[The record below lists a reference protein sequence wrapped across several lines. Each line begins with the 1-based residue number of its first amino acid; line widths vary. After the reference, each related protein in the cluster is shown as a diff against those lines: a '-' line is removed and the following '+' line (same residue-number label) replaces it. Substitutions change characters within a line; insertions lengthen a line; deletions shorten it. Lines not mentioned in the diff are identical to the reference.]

1 MSKTE
6 TNSAPFSYDGLDR
19 VIHEKARLG
28 LLTSLM
34 AHPRGLAFADL
45 KQLCG
50 LTDGNLSRHLQVL
63 QEAGLVEVTKG
74 YEGNRPHTSCRLTK
88 IGRRRFL
95 DYLAVLERLV
105 RDAARAAGK
114 QDARC
119 KQARHPFGLIF
130 APFFER
136 KLCDAK
142 QSLSSPKLHVG
153 IIMDG
158 NGRWATRRGLSRLR
172 GHEAGVEAIRR
183 VVEAAPQQG
192 VGTLTLYAF
201 SSDNWRRPRAEVTA
215 LMALLRFYL
224 ASEVESLVR
233 NGVRLTVI
241 GRRDRL
247 PDGIATAIGRA
258 EAATAQGDVLHLRIA
273 VDYSARDAILN
284 AVAKAANV
292 GHLTR
297 EIFSEL
303 VTGEAGL
310 RDVDLVIRTSGEKRL
325 SDFLLWE
332 SAYAELHFTERM
344 WPDFGREDLAEALA
358 SFHRRE
364 RRFGGLQPV
373 SPERAPEPA

>member
-1 MSKTE
+1 MSRPEKPMSK
-6 TNSAPFSYDGLDR
+6 NAMSSAPFSYDGLDR

-63 QEAGLVEVTKG
+63 QAAYVVPPDQGRPPSLSRLSRGAGT
-74 YEGNRPHTSCRLTK
+74 
-88 IGRRRFL
+88 
-95 DYLAVLERLV
+95 
-105 RDAARAAGK
+105 AG
-114 QDARC
+114 ARC
-119 KQARHPFGLIF
+119 RQGCRQRACVRQAARHPVHLISFFFSHRSF
-130 APFFER
+130 AM
-136 KLCDAK
+136 
-142 QSLSSPKLHVG
+142 QSDFQSHLAQKLHVG

-172 GHEAGVEAIRR
+172 GHEAGIEAIRR
-183 VVEAAPQQG
+183 VVEAAPDQG
-192 VGTLTLYAF
+192 IGTLTLYAF
-201 SSDNWRRPRAEVTA
+201 SSDNWRRPRAEVAA

-224 ASEVESLVR
+224 ANEVESLVR

-247 PDGIATAIGRA
+247 PDGIATAIARA
-258 EAATAQGDVLHLRIA
+258 EKATSGGDVLHLRIA

-284 AVAKAANV
+284 AAAKLAGVSAP
-292 GHLTR
+292 TR
-297 EIFSEL
+297 EMFSQF

-310 RDVDLVIRTSGEKRL
+310 RDVDLIIRTSGEKRL

-332 SAYAELHFTERM
+332 GAYAELHFTDRM
-344 WPDFGREDLAEALA
+344 WPEFDADALTEALT
-358 SFHRRE
+358 SFQRRE
-364 RRFGGLQPV
+364 RRFGGLQSLPL
-373 SPERAPEPA
+373 EPAPSL